1 MIRGFSF
8 RLPRASTLS
17 LRPLSV
23 QFAKGLNVFRVE
35 RRRSFAHLQEAMRQ
49 NNELSVKHF
58 WKQFNVL
65 DAVKIIGQPWN
76 EVSQKTVYIFLTTET
91 QGESVSDPE
100 QIDRI
105 IEEVVDIAKQ
115 LNLEVDNDGVH
126 ELLDSHNQELTIDE
140 VIEMSKTLNK
150 IIR

>member
-1 MIRGFSF
+1 
-8 RLPRASTLS
+8 
-17 LRPLSV
+17 
-23 QFAKGLNVFRVE
+23 
-35 RRRSFAHLQEAMRQ
+35 MRQ

-58 WKQFNVL
+58 CKQFNVL
-65 DAVKIIGQPWN
+65 DAVRIIGQPWN

-100 QIDRI
+100 QIDRV

>member
-1 MIRGFSF
+1 
-8 RLPRASTLS
+8 
-17 LRPLSV
+17 
-23 QFAKGLNVFRVE
+23 
-35 RRRSFAHLQEAMRQ
+35 MRQ

-65 DAVKIIGQPWN
+65 DAVRIIGQPWN

-100 QIDRI
+100 QIDRV